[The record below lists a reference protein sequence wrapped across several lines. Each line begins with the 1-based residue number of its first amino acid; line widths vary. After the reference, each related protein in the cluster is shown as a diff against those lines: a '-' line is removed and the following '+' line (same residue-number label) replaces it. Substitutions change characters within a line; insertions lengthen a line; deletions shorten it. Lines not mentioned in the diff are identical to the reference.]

1 MSWYC
6 RVAPGHPVHQPYHDR
21 EYGFPV
27 EDETVLFERLCLEIF
42 QAGLSWEIVLKKR
55 AALNRAFAGFGVDT
69 VAAFGA
75 ADLERLLHDAA
86 IIRNRRKIEA
96 VIANAAAVQ
105 ALRGSAFGFS
115 RWLAAHHPRPH
126 EAWLR
131 LFRETFRFMGAEVV
145 REFLLSTGYLPGAHA
160 PDCPVHA
167 VIVRMAPPWLTGAN
181 DAGVSA
187 ETGEI
192 P

>member
-6 RVAPGHPVHQPYHDR
+6 RVAPGHPVHQLYHDR

-27 EDETVLFERLCLEIF
+27 ADEAVLFERLSLEIF

-55 AALNRAFAGFGVDT
+55 AALNYAFAGFGVDR
-69 VAAFGA
+69 VAAFGP
-75 ADLERLLHDAA
+75 ADVLRLLDDAT

-96 VIANAAAVQ
+96 VIANAAQIQ
-105 ALRGSAFGFS
+105 ALRTHAGGFA
-115 RWLAAHHPRPH
+115 RWLDTHHPRPH
-126 EAWLR
+126 DAWLR

-160 PDCPVHA
+160 LDCPVYA
-167 VIVRMAPPWLTGAN
+167 AIVQAAPPWLTAGEGGALQVG
-181 DAGVSA
+181 A
-187 ETGEI
+187 GEI

>member
-55 AALNRAFAGFGVDT
+55 AALNRAFAAFSVDT

-75 ADLERLLHDAA
+75 ADVERLLHDAA

-96 VIANAAAVQ
+96 VIANAAAVR
-105 ALRGSAFGFS
+105 ALRVSASGFS

-126 EAWLR
+126 EDWLS
-131 LFRETFRFMGAEVV
+131 LFRETFRFMGAEVL

-160 PDCPVHA
+160 LDCPVHA
-167 VIVRMAPPWLTGAN
+167 EIVRTAPPWLTAAT
-181 DAGVSA
+181 DASVPARESEA
-187 ETGEI
+187 L
-192 P
+192 

>member
-1 MSWYC
+1 MSGYC

-27 EDETVLFERLCLEIF
+27 ADEAVLYERLSLEIF

-55 AALNRAFAGFGVDT
+55 AALNHAFASFSVDR
-69 VAAFGA
+69 VAAFDA
-75 ADLERLLHDAA
+75 SDLERLLHDAA

-96 VIANAAAVQ
+96 VIANAAQIQ
-105 ALRGSAFGFS
+105 ALRVTSGGFS
-115 RWLAAHHPRPH
+115 QWLAALHPRPH
-126 EAWLR
+126 EAWLSQ
-131 LFRETFRFMGAEVV
+131 FRETFRFMGAEVV

-160 PDCPVHA
+160 EDCPIYP
-167 VIVRMAPPWLTGAN
+167 VILATAPPWLATAK
-181 DAGVSA
+181 DARLQVG
-187 ETGEI
+187 TGEI

>member
-27 EDETVLFERLCLEIF
+27 EDEAVLFERLSLEIF

-55 AALNRAFAGFGVDT
+55 AAFNRAFAAFAVDR
-69 VAAFGA
+69 VAAFDA
-75 ADLERLLHDAA
+75 SDLERLLHDAA

-96 VIANAAAVQ
+96 TIANAAQIQ
-105 ALRGSAFGFS
+105 ALRVSAGGFS

-126 EAWLR
+126 EAWLS
-131 LFRETFRFMGAEVV
+131 LFRATFRFMGAEVV

-160 PDCPVHA
+160 PDCPVYA
-167 VIVRMAPPWLTGAN
+167 AIVRTAPPWMTGTN
-181 DAGVSA
+181 GSA
-187 ETGEI
+187 A
-192 P
+192 

>member
-6 RVAPGHPVHQPYHDR
+6 RVAPGHPVHQAYHDR

-27 EDETVLFERLCLEIF
+27 ADEAVLFERLSLEIF

-55 AALNRAFAGFGVDT
+55 AALNHAFASFNVDQ

-75 ADLERLLHDAA
+75 ADVVRLLDDAA

-96 VIANAAAVQ
+96 VIANAAQIQV
-105 ALRGSAFGFS
+105 LRSRAGGFA
-115 RWLAAHHPRPH
+115 RWLDAHHPRRH
-126 EAWLR
+126 DDWLR
-131 LFRETFRFMGAEVV
+131 LFRETFRFMGGEVV

-160 PDCPVHA
+160 SDCPIQA
-167 VIVRMAPPWLTGAN
+167 AIVRAAPPWLMRVGA
-181 DAGVSA
+181 
-187 ETGEI
+187 GEKL
-192 P
+192 